1 MRLPISARSGRADA
15 NSFHV
20 TVYSPPWLGR
30 LAVRGVVGVR
40 VFAARACSV
49 YSATEK
55 PSADDKD
62 SSARAVSDGVP
73 RIEHGA
79 LSTHK
84 TQG

>member
-1 MRLPISARSGRADA
+1 MPGESAKKPREFILSETKD
-15 NSFHV
+15 
-20 TVYSPPWLGR
+20 
-30 LAVRGVVGVR
+30 GVVGVR

-62 SSARAVSDGVP
+62 SSARAVSYGVP

-79 LSTHK
+79 LTNHK